1 MGRGGLG
8 VMHGGGT
15 GDSTPP
21 PPARKAQTG
30 CHYLC
35 SALAAG
41 VVLLQWYEPMQKFLL
56 VKVGL
61 GSLCHPPMSPPA
73 S

>member
-1 MGRGGLG
+1 MGGAR
-8 VMHGGGT
+8 VT
-15 GDSTPP
+15 ASPP

-35 SALAAG
+35 AALDAG

>member
-15 GDSTPP
+15 GDSIPP

-35 SALAAG
+35 AALDAG